1 MRYAYGGTV
10 VHTVGTLLG
19 VVAFFWCF
27 YCFYEG
33 IKVEG
38 NG

>member
-1 MRYAYGGTV
+1 MRCAYGGTV
-10 VHTVGTLLG
+10 VHAVDTLLG
-19 VVAFFWCF
+19 VAASGACL
-27 YCFYEG
+27 FYEG